1 MTLLGKVFIG
11 MIAVLSVIFF
21 AFALMV
27 NASHINYRDMVE
39 DKSTGLKAVLARE
52 QAKSREL
59 TELVQKQKDA
69 MAIEQLAR
77 RAALSSLQTQLEML
91 MADVSDKEKQLAESQ
106 SQLTQLVATE
116 HLTQQ
121 DLAARTKENEELR
134 KQLVQAREDR
144 NAQYQKFV
152 QTYDQYLRLQGDKQT
167 LEAQSKELARVYTAA
182 KEKLDIIGITPETK
196 LDGPPAVN
204 GVVTRVSNNLVE
216 VSIGKDD
223 GIRVGDQL
231 DVYRGG
237 QYIGRINVTRSED
250 DKAIGEVLTSYSKG
264 FIVKGDRVDS
274 RLNEVYVKRP
284 LAQ

>member
-21 AFALMV
+21 AFSLMV

-39 DKSTGLKAVLARE
+39 DKDTGLKALLTRE

-77 RAALSSLQTQLEML
+77 RAALSSLQTQLEL
-91 MADVSDKEKQLAESQ
+91 LIADVSDKEKLLAENQ
-106 SQLTQLVATE
+106 SQLTQLIATE
-116 HLTQQ
+116 QLTQQ
-121 DLAARTKENEELR
+121 ELSARSKENEELR
-134 KQLVQAREDR
+134 LQLVQAREDR
-144 NAQYQKFV
+144 NAQFQKFAK
-152 QTYDQYLRLQGDKQT
+152 TYDEFLRLQGDKDT
-167 LEAQSKELARVYTAA
+167 LEAQSKELARVHTAA
-182 KEKLDIIGITPETK
+182 KQIMDIMGVTPETK

-223 GIRVGDQL
+223 GIRIGDQL

-237 QYIGRINVTRSED
+237 AYIGRINITRSED
-250 DKAIGEVLTSYSKG
+250 DKAIGEVLTTYSKG

-284 LAQ
+284 LGQ